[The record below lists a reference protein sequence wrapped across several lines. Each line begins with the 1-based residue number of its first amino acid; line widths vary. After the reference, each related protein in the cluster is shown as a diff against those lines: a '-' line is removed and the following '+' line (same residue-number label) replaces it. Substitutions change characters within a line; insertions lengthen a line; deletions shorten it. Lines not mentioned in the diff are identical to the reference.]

1 MTIDT
6 KDMLNSI
13 LSSISRID
21 YVRPDDIPNIDL
33 YMDQVTTFMEKELAS
48 SKRHEDD
55 KILTKTM
62 INNYAK
68 NNLLPPPVKKKYS
81 KEHLL
86 IMIFIYYFKN
96 FLSIKDI
103 ETMLEPITD
112 KYFDTDQDF
121 DITSIYK
128 EVCELEKSRIP
139 EFEKEIIRSYN
150 SSKKCF
156 DEAPEDDR
164 DSLQL
169 FAFICNLS
177 FDIYVK
183 KLKIPVSKRIRPK
196 KRNKTARLISFFAS
210 AFLPNASALFFRT
223 LFCFFVFDFPKSDSL
238 EYHVISVIT
247 VIQRTVHT
255 TDRCC

>member
-1 MTIDT
+1 MNNDIKELMSGIL
-6 KDMLNSI
+6 KDMSALNYI
-13 LSSISRID
+13 KPGD
-21 YVRPDDIPNIDL
+21 VPNINL
-33 YMDQVTTFMEKELAS
+33 YMDQVTTFMYEHLHDT
-48 SKRHEDD
+48 KRTNDD
-55 KILTKTM
+55 KVLTKTM

-183 KLKIPVSKRIRPK
+183 KQIVEKLLDNFPDLLHSENTGVK
-196 KRNKTARLISFFAS
+196 KDS
-210 AFLPNASALFFRT
+210 A
-223 LFCFFVFDFPKSDSL
+223 KKKK
-238 EYHVISVIT
+238 
-247 VIQRTVHT
+247 
-255 TDRCC
+255 

>member
-1 MTIDT
+1 
-6 KDMLNSI
+6 
-13 LSSISRID
+13 
-21 YVRPDDIPNIDL
+21 
-33 YMDQVTTFMEKELAS
+33 
-48 SKRHEDD
+48 
-55 KILTKTM
+55 
-62 INNYAK
+62 
-68 NNLLPPPVKKKYS
+68 
-81 KEHLL
+81 
-86 IMIFIYYFKN
+86 
-96 FLSIKDI
+96 
-103 ETMLEPITD
+103 MLEPITD

-183 KLKIPVSKRIRPK
+183 KQIVEKLLDNFPDLLHSENTGVKKDSGLKKEIRPHV
-196 KRNKTARLISFFAS
+196 L
-210 AFLPNASALFFRT
+210 FLFLFRILYQMHLHCFSHFIL
-223 LFCFFVFDFPKSDSL
+223 LFLSLTSPSPISL

>member
-1 MTIDT
+1 MKTNKERLRDFF
-6 KDMLNSI
+6 
-13 LSSISRID
+13 SRLDSLD
-21 YVRPDDIPNIDL
+21 YIKPEQIPNIDL
-33 YMDQVTTFMEKELAS
+33 YMDQVTTFMDEHLGQ
-48 SKRHEDD
+48 SKRYEDD
-55 KILTKTM
+55 KVLTKTM

-183 KLKIPVSKRIRPK
+183 KQIVEKLLDNFPDLLHSENTGVK
-196 KRNKTARLISFFAS
+196 KDS
-210 AFLPNASALFFRT
+210 A
-223 LFCFFVFDFPKSDSL
+223 KKKK
-238 EYHVISVIT
+238 
-247 VIQRTVHT
+247 
-255 TDRCC
+255 

>member
-1 MTIDT
+1 
-6 KDMLNSI
+6 
-13 LSSISRID
+13 
-21 YVRPDDIPNIDL
+21 
-33 YMDQVTTFMEKELAS
+33 
-48 SKRHEDD
+48 
-55 KILTKTM
+55 M

-86 IMIFIYYFKN
+86 VMIFIYYFKN

-103 ETMLEPITD
+103 ETMLTPITD
-112 KYFDTDQDF
+112 KYFDTDKDF

-150 SSKKCF
+150 TSKKCF
-156 DEAPEDDR
+156 VEVPEDDR

-183 KLKIPVSKRIRPK
+183 KQIVEKLLDNFPDLLHSEK
-196 KRNKTARLISFFAS
+196 KNSNKDT
-210 AFLPNASALFFRT
+210 
-223 LFCFFVFDFPKSDSL
+223 KKKK
-238 EYHVISVIT
+238 
-247 VIQRTVHT
+247 
-255 TDRCC
+255 

>member
-96 FLSIKDI
+96 FLSIKD
-103 ETMLEPITD
+103 
-112 KYFDTDQDF
+112 FDTDQDF

-156 DEAPEDDR
+156 DEAPEDDK

-183 KLKIPVSKRIRPK
+183 KQIVEKLLDNFPNLLHSENTGVK
-196 KRNKTARLISFFAS
+196 KDS
-210 AFLPNASALFFRT
+210 A
-223 LFCFFVFDFPKSDSL
+223 KKKK
-238 EYHVISVIT
+238 
-247 VIQRTVHT
+247 
-255 TDRCC
+255 

>member
-1 MTIDT
+1 MAMNKEELLAAIRDNFST
-6 KDMLNSI
+6 L
-13 LSSISRID
+13 D
-21 YVRPDDIPNIDL
+21 YIRPSEIPNIDL
-33 YMDQVTTFMEKELAS
+33 YMDQVTTFMDKRLAKS
-48 SKRHEDD
+48 RRYDND

-86 IMIFIYYFKN
+86 VMIFIYYFKN

-103 ETMLEPITD
+103 ETMLTPITD
-112 KYFDTDQDF
+112 KYFDTDKDF

-150 SSKKCF
+150 TSKKCF
-156 DEAPEDDR
+156 VEVPEDDR

-183 KLKIPVSKRIRPK
+183 KQIVEKLLDNFPDLLHSEK
-196 KRNKTARLISFFAS
+196 KNSNK
-210 AFLPNASALFFRT
+210 
-223 LFCFFVFDFPKSDSL
+223 KDSNKD
-238 EYHVISVIT
+238 T
-247 VIQRTVHT
+247 KKKK
-255 TDRCC
+255 

>member
-1 MTIDT
+1 MSQERSEFLA
-6 KDMLNSI
+6 DMLHK
-13 LSSISRID
+13 LAKLD
-21 YVRPDDIPNIDL
+21 YIRPGEIPNIDL

-86 IMIFIYYFKN
+86 VMIFIYYFKN

-103 ETMLEPITD
+103 ETMLTPITD
-112 KYFDTDQDF
+112 KYFDTDKDF

-150 SSKKCF
+150 TSKKCF
-156 DEAPEDDR
+156 VEVPEDDR

-183 KLKIPVSKRIRPK
+183 KQIVEKLLDNFPDLLHSEKKNSNKDSKK
-196 KRNKTARLISFFAS
+196 KK
-210 AFLPNASALFFRT
+210 
-223 LFCFFVFDFPKSDSL
+223 
-238 EYHVISVIT
+238 
-247 VIQRTVHT
+247 
-255 TDRCC
+255 